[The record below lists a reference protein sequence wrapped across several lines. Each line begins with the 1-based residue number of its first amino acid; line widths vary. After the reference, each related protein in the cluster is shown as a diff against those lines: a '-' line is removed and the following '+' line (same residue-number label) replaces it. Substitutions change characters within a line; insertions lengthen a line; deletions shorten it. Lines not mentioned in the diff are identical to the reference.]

1 MFSSRRPL
9 VQSSKECGRPSLSGW
24 TYPWKKYNPMTN
36 NDNTM
41 TTITNNGKQWQRNE
55 NKMTTQW
62 QNNDN
67 AMPNNVR
74 DKSLSLR
81 QDLADAIPVLKQ
93 ESHYAIYEAY
103 SVVQVESLFW
113 KSLIY
118 FNNKRVWKPLC
129 NLWGILCRPGMPF
142 VSYICRYDL
151 ATSDINLRQKIKIKM
166 QRCAQ

>member
-1 MFSSRRPL
+1 MILDPPSPSVQDLVLKEIPKTFLTNIRRWPWWRTLPSKMFSSRRPL

-103 SVVQVESLFW
+103 SVVQVCRLY
-113 KSLIY
+113 LISA
-118 FNNKRVWKPLC
+118 
-129 NLWGILCRPGMPF
+129 GM
-142 VSYICRYDL
+142 I
-151 ATSDINLRQKIKIKM
+151 
-166 QRCAQ
+166 